1 MTIKAPKKLIEVAL
15 PLDDINAA
23 ASREKSI
30 RHGHPST
37 LHLWWARR
45 PLAAARAVLFAQMVN
60 DPGGERGWGRYKG
73 QTKEDAQREREELFD
88 ILRELVKWEN
98 TNNEEVLERARAA
111 IRKSWRETCELNKGQ
126 PGFDPDKLPAFHDPF
141 AGGGAIP
148 LEAQRL
154 GLEAYASDL
163 NPVAVLINKAMI
175 EIPPRFAGRAP
186 VHPEEPGPG
195 KSGTGK
201 GWFEREWKGAEGL
214 AEDVRYYGRW
224 MREEAFK
231 RIGHLYPPVEVTA
244 EMAEGRPDLRQYMGK
259 KLTVIAWI
267 WARTVKS
274 PNPAYSHVDV
284 PLAST
289 FMLSTKKG
297 KEVWVEPI
305 IEGDRYRFEIR
316 VEKPPAE
323 AKSGTKLSRGANFR
337 CIVSDSPI
345 DPKHIYFEAQSG
357 RMGAR
362 LMVMVA
368 EGNRSRVYLPP
379 TEEME
384 KLAAKAKPEWKPE
397 VPMPENPRWFSPP
410 LYGLTTYGDLFTP
423 RQLVALTTFAD
434 LVGEARERIR
444 RDAFAA
450 GMTDDGKSLRD
461 GGTGATAYAEAVG
474 VQLGAAVSKQTVF
487 LVTQAR
493 WRAGE
498 GKSAPAFGR
507 QALPMVWDYADLNP
521 FAGAGGDFFGVV
533 QGIEK
538 TLRNS
543 PFPIDG
549 RAVQADAT
557 SQSLSAEKVVSTD
570 PPYYD
575 NIGYA
580 DLSDY
585 FYVWLR
591 RSLRQIFPEL
601 FATMAVPKAEE
612 LIATPYRHGTKEKA
626 EAFFLDGMTRA
637 MSRLAE
643 QAHTA
648 FPVTIYYAFKQSE
661 SRIDSGTA
669 STGWETFL
677 DAVIRAGF
685 CISGTWP
692 MRTEN
697 KTRLVGMVTNALAS
711 SIVLVCRKRDAD
723 APAISRKQFLRQLE
737 EELPEALE
745 AMIGGREGATAVAPV
760 DLAQAA
766 IGPGMAVF
774 SRYSAVLEADG
785 SPMPVRTAL
794 TIINKAIDEYF
805 SHAEGDMDADT
816 RFCVD
821 WFQQHGF
828 GAGVFG
834 SADVLARAKGTSV
847 NGVREA
853 GAVASGGGKVRLLA
867 VDDYAADWDPT
878 TDKRVPVWQACHQ
891 MARALAESESAAG
904 ALLARMPEKTEPIR
918 QLAYRLYT
926 VCERKGWAEEARVY
940 NGLIASWHAIVEAS
954 HQAGH
959 KDEQIGLEI

>member
-1 MTIKAPKKLIEVAL
+1 MATKAPKKLIEVAL

-23 ASREKSI
+23 AAREKSI

-73 QTKEDAQREREELFD
+73 QTKEDAQREREELFA

-98 TNNEEVLERARAA
+98 TNNEAVLERARAA

-175 EIPPRFAGRAP
+175 EIPPRFAGRPP
-186 VHPEEPGPG
+186 VHPDGPGDG
-195 KSGTGK
+195 KSGKTK
-201 GWFEREWKGAEGL
+201 KLFKHDWKGAEGL
-214 AEDVRYYGRW
+214 AEDVRYYGQW
-224 MREEAFK
+224 MRDEAFK

-244 EMAEGRPDLRQYMGK
+244 EMAKDRPDLKQYVGK

-297 KEVWVEPI
+297 KEAYVEPV
-305 IEGDRYRFEIR
+305 IEGDGYRFT
-316 VEKPPAE
+316 VKVGKPKDAE
-323 AKSGTKLSRGANFR
+323 AAKNGTKLSRGANFQ
-337 CIVSDSPI
+337 CFMSGGPI
-345 DPKHIYFEAQSG
+345 ESEYIRSEARAA
-357 RMGAR
+357 RMGTR
-362 LMVMVA
+362 LIAVIA
-368 EGNRSRVYLPP
+368 DGHRGRVFLPP
-379 TEEME
+379 TREQE
-384 KLAAKAKPEWKPE
+384 AAATEGKPDWKPE
-397 VPMPENPRWFSPP
+397 AGFVEDARAFTPCI
-410 LYGLTTYGDLFTP
+410 YGINQWYQLFTD

-434 LVGEARERIR
+434 LLVEVRERIR
-444 RDAFAA
+444 QDSLTG
-450 GMTDDGKSLRD
+450 GMADDGKPLRD
-461 GGTGATAYAEAVG
+461 KGAKATAYAEA
-474 VQLGAAVSKQTVF
+474 AAVYLAFALDKVADRGST
-487 LVTQAR
+487 LGRWDPTPTQS
-493 WRAGE
+493 GIINTF
-498 GKSAPAFGR
+498 SR
-507 QALPMVWDYADLNP
+507 QALPMTWDYGESNP
-521 FAGAGGDFFGVV
+521 LGAASGNYVNGSLLVAKALLASSSQTGSVAHQNDAATQTTGAG
-533 QGIEK
+533 K
-538 TLRNS
+538 L
-543 PFPIDG
+543 
-549 RAVQADAT
+549 
-557 SQSLSAEKVVSTD
+557 VSTD

-580 DLSDY
+580 DLSDF
-585 FYVWLR
+585 FYAWLR
-591 RSLRQIFPEL
+591 RSLRGVFPDL
-601 FATMAVPKAEE
+601 FAALAVPKAEE

-626 EAFFLDGMTRA
+626 ETFFLDGMTEV
-637 MSRLAE
+637 MSRLAQ
-643 QAHTA
+643 QAHAA

-661 SRIDSGTA
+661 SKSNSGTA

-685 CISGTWP
+685 GITGTWP
-692 MRTEN
+692 MRTELGN
-697 KTRLVGMVTNALAS
+697 RMIGAGANALAS
-711 SIVLVCRKRDAD
+711 SIVLVCRKRDPD
-723 APAISRKQFLRQLE
+723 APAVSRKQFLRQLE

-745 AMIGGREGATAVAPV
+745 AMIGGREGTTAVAPV

-766 IGPGMAVF
+766 IGPGMAVY

-805 SHAEGDMDADT
+805 SHAESDMDADT

-821 WFQQHGF
+821 
-828 GAGVFG
+828 
-834 SADVLARAKGTSV
+834 
-847 NGVREA
+847 GVRDS
-853 GAVASGGGKVRLLA
+853 GAVQSGGGKVRLLA
-867 VDDYAADWDPT
+867 VKEFPADWDPRI
-878 TDKRVPVWQACHQ
+878 DARVPVWEACHQ
-891 MARALAESESAAG
+891 MARALAESESSAG

-926 VCERKGWAEEARVY
+926 VCERKGWAEEARTY
-940 NGLIASWHAIVEAS
+940 NELVTSWHAIVEAS
-954 HQAGH
+954 HHAGR
-959 KDEQIGLEI
+959 KGEQLGLEI